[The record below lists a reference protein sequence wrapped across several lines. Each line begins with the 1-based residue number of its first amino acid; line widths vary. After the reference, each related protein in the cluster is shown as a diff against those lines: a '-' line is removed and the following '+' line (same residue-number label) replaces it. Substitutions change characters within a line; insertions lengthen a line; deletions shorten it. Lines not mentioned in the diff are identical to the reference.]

1 MSDNELVSIT
11 PNRSRNSRPTAKGKI
26 LLVKPPY
33 FTPWTPPLGIAI
45 LKSFMENHGYSVT
58 CYDFNIDPE
67 LWGMH
72 HKYFATLQTLEDVS
86 TNDGYSK
93 LWWILNAHMLACA
106 NGAEAA
112 TCARVLESI
121 TPLYGIHCNREVI
134 DALIS
139 LVERF
144 FKRLEDLIDELDLSG
159 FSTVGT
165 STYTTSLAAS
175 LFFLKTVK
183 QKHPRIVTV
192 MGGGV
197 FADDL
202 ALGSDN
208 LTTLVEE
215 YPYVDHAVLGEGELL
230 FLKLIQGE
238 LSHKRVISLADLK
251 GDTLSMKDVPIPD
264 FSNLEIKD
272 YWHLTI
278 EGARSCPFQCSF
290 CSETI
295 QWGEYRK
302 KPMDLFTQQ
311 VIDLA
316 EKYNNNAFFM
326 GDSLMNPYIAQ
337 FANALLK
344 RKANIVYDGY
354 LRADKPVTHRDRL
367 EVWARSGLYRVRL
380 GIESASARVLDSM
393 DKMTSPQI
401 IADALKA
408 LANSGIRT
416 TTYWIVGFQGETE
429 EDFQETCDFIREN
442 HRYIYELEAHPY
454 YYYPY
459 GQVGSRLYQ
468 CHSLY
473 PDDVTDV
480 IKFRVWDIDASQPA
494 RHERYE
500 RLRRISSLASELG
513 LPNIYTMA
521 DRYVAEDR
529 WHLLH
534 PQAAEVYEGTRVRRE
549 DVVLPDR
556 PIMAFAQG
564 SNRQFPEGTSPA
576 DSVISYQV
584 SVNKKMDENRLAAS
598 LDHLIRF
605 NEMLQVRLENGEYLP
620 GASAADA
627 GVRERKT
634 LFVYPKEEDGA
645 DEGITNRRQI
655 VDELATAMRPEPG
668 SSIRLALINRSNDS
682 SDLLLLVHRAIADGR
697 SVTLLFEDLFRI
709 YEQLSHDKEISLRPV
724 QKGYLDFLDEP
735 ATANSLDGDPRP
747 DQESNGANSRN
758 LSEESDESETEGQ
771 RVKSVVVSLDHTVAK
786 RIFSKTLDEY
796 GATPLEVIVTALL
809 KTLSG
814 RAEDL
819 CVDLAVDHRAIE
831 TGLEHTVGAL
841 THIFRVPSE
850 LVRNVPD
857 ARQLW
862 RALTSLGVPELQRS
876 QSEGDAAPKMKK
888 KTRVLLNLEY
898 FTDEPW
904 LGGDEWRP
912 EGFVVEEKRLG
923 KTYGLEI
930 APLLLK
936 TGVEISLKY
945 RDEGGFGEVFES
957 LPVRFVEELHALLDE
972 CQRYVAAKEFWLNE
986 FRREAPTSNIE
997 IESDGPVATDEAWA
1011 SSHCEIERAVLERL
1025 RLKFDVGISHVMLAA
1040 YSLLLSRLNGREDV
1054 VIVASLGDGEG
1065 AHVVPLRLYP
1075 FWDQSF
1081 AEFLQRIER
1090 KIPLTFLH
1098 GPYAFGILTD
1108 ELPKSNQDGSPPV
1121 FDVGYV
1127 YRETNPNGEVIAAL
1141 NDLPALGPAGSRKP
1155 DLILEV
1161 AGSGE
1166 NLSLRFTFMRSRLEE
1181 ATVEKLG
1188 TYFSSILEEI
1198 SRATDIPLGD
1208 IALDGDLKSCDAVDV
1223 LAKDVFNF

>member
-1 MSDNELVSIT
+1 MSNNELVSISS
-11 PNRSRNSRPTAKGKI
+11 NRRRSSPPPAGGKI

-45 LKSFMENHGYSVT
+45 LKTYMEQHGYSVT

-72 HKYFATLQTLEDVS
+72 HKYFTTLQTLEDVS
-86 TNDGYSK
+86 INDGYSK

-106 NGAEAA
+106 NGADAA
-112 TCARVLESI
+112 TCARVLDSI

-139 LVERF
+139 LVEKF
-144 FKRLEDLIDELDLSG
+144 FKRLGDLIDELNLSD

-165 STYTTSLAAS
+165 STYTTSLAPS

-183 QKHPRIVTV
+183 QKYPRITTV

-208 LTTLVEE
+208 LTTLIEE
-215 YPYVDHAVLGEGELL
+215 YPYVDYAVLGEGELL
-230 FLKLIQGE
+230 FLKLMQGE

-251 GDTLSMKDVPIPD
+251 GDTLGMKDVPIPD
-264 FSNLEIKD
+264 FTNLNIND

-311 VIDLA
+311 VIDLS

-337 FANALLK
+337 FASALLE

-393 DKMTSPQI
+393 DKMTSPQV

-429 EDFQETCDFIREN
+429 EDFQETCDFIREH

-459 GQVGSRLYQ
+459 GQVGSRLHQ

-480 IKFRVWDIDASQPA
+480 IKFRVWDIDSSQPT
-494 RHERYE
+494 RDERYE

-534 PQAAEVYEGTRVRRE
+534 PQAAEVYEGTRVQRKE
-549 DVVLPDR
+549 IVLQDR
-556 PIMAFAQG
+556 PVMAFAQG
-564 SNRQFPEGTSPA
+564 SDRQLPDGESPA

-584 SVNKKMDENRLAAS
+584 SVKKKMDETRLAAS

-605 NEMLQVRLENGEYLP
+605 NEMLQVRLENGQYLP

-645 DEGITNRRQI
+645 DEGSTNRRQI
-655 VDELATAMRPEPG
+655 VDELAVAMRPAPG

-697 SVTLLFEDLFRI
+697 SVILLFEDLFRI
-709 YEQLSHDKEISLRPV
+709 YEQLSHEKEISLRPV

-735 ATANSLDGDPRP
+735 TTVNSSDGDPRP
-747 DQESNGANSRN
+747 AQESNGEKPRD
-758 LSEESDESETEGQ
+758 LSEESDESETEDQ
-771 RVKSVVVSLDHTVAK
+771 RVESVVVSLEHTVAK
-786 RIFSKTLDEY
+786 RLSSKTLDEY
-796 GATPLEVIVTALL
+796 GTTPLEVVVTALL

-814 RAEDL
+814 RAEEL

-850 LVRNVPD
+850 LVRNAPD

-862 RALTSLGVPELQRS
+862 QVLTSLRVPELHQSRS
-876 QSEGDAAPKMKK
+876 DSDAAQKLKK

-904 LGGDEWRP
+904 LGGDEWSP
-912 EGFVVEEKRLG
+912 EGFVVEEQRLG

-936 TGVEISLKY
+936 SGVEFSLKY
-945 RDEGGFGEVFES
+945 RDEDGFGGDVKS
-957 LPVRFVEELHALLDE
+957 LTVRFLEELHALLDE
-972 CQRYVAAKEFWLNE
+972 CDRYVAAKEFWLNE
-986 FRREAPTSNIE
+986 FRREAPISNIE

-1011 SSHCEIERAVLERL
+1011 SSPFEIERAVLERL
-1025 RLKFDVGISHVMLAA
+1025 RLKFNVDISHVMLAA

-1054 VIVASLGDGEG
+1054 VIVASLGDGEETP
-1065 AHVVPLRLYP
+1065 VVPLRLYP
-1075 FWDQSF
+1075 SWELSF
-1081 AEFLQRIER
+1081 AEFLQRVER
-1090 KIPLTFLH
+1090 KIPLTFMH
-1098 GPYAFGILTD
+1098 GPDAFGILTD
-1108 ELPKSNQDGSPPV
+1108 ELPKSKQDGSSPV

-1127 YRETNPNGEVIAAL
+1127 YREANPNGEVIAAL
-1141 NDLPALGPAGSRKP
+1141 NDLPALGPAGSRKLK
-1155 DLILEV
+1155 LILEV
-1161 AGSGE
+1161 VGSGE
-1166 NLSLRFTFMRSRLEE
+1166 NLSLRFNFMRNRLEE

-1188 TYFSSILEEI
+1188 TYFNSILEEI
-1198 SRATDIPLGD
+1198 SRATHIPLGD
-1208 IALDGDLKSCDAVDV
+1208 IALDGHLKSSDAVDV
-1223 LAKDVFNF
+1223 LSKDVFNF